1 MAKVKDPYSNG
12 LIITYKEGDEAL
24 ERIPSQFVDN
34 AEDKS
39 HIVRDEDTLTS
50 IAQQFYKDGKYW
62 YMIADRN
69 NILDIF
75 TLITGQE
82 LVIPHI
88 NNI

>member
-1 MAKVKDPYSNG
+1 MANVKDPYSNG
-12 LIITYKEGDEAL
+12 LIITFKEGDEAL

-34 AEDKS
+34 ADDKL
-39 HIVRDEDTLTS
+39 HIVRDEETLTS
-50 IAQQFYKDGKYW
+50 IAHQYYRNGKYW
-62 YMIADRN
+62 YIIADRN

-75 TLITGQE
+75 TLFTGQE